1 LKLGGRPAA
10 AIVPRVGFRARAHAL
25 ISALERHRRLTRAL
39 ELAAGILVVGLCAFA
54 VRGEWAKAGP
64 RLADARPVWVALALI
79 TVAVYYLVFI
89 LGWVRILGSFGIHV
103 PYTVSLQAEMI
114 SMLAKYI
121 PGGVWTPAARVAA
134 LERLTGERAAGTILA
149 SILVEAVLSA
159 LSGVVVFVVSLAWVH
174 DVDAPLLP
182 LLLFAVACTLLLH
195 PRVFTPLAGRLLRP
209 FGLRSLNPV
218 PFPTML
224 VLFWF
229 YCLTWLVGG
238 LSLLFLIRSLGGTP
252 PLETVPFLGG
262 TAAIGAIVAV
272 LAVVAPSGLG
282 VREASM
288 YGLLIAITSK
298 ATALGVTILNRL
310 AITIVELA
318 LFACGVALWRF
329 RKRNRASRQP
339 RE

>member
-1 LKLGGRPAA
+1 MC
-10 AIVPRVGFRARAHAL
+10 V
-25 ISALERHRRLTRAL
+25 
-39 ELAAGILVVGLCAFA
+39 FA

-64 RLADARPVWVALALI
+64 ELADANPAWVALALI
-79 TVAVYYLVFI
+79 AVAVYYLVFI
-89 LGWVRILGSFGIHV
+89 VGWVRILDSLGITV
-103 PYTVSLQAEMI
+103 PYIVALQAEMV

-149 SILVEAVLSA
+149 SILIEAVLSA

-182 LLLFAVACTLLLH
+182 LLLFAAICALLLH
-195 PRVFTPLAGRLLRP
+195 PRIFSPLARRLLRP
-209 FGLRSLNPV
+209 FGLRTLDPL

-224 VLFWF
+224 SLFGF
-229 YCLTWLVGG
+229 YCLTWLIGG
-238 LSLLFLIRSLGGTP
+238 LGLLCLIRSVGGTA

-272 LAVVAPSGLG
+272 LAVFAPSGLG

-288 YGLLIAITSK
+288 YGLLIAITSH
-298 ATALGVTILNRL
+298 TSALGVTILNRL
-310 AITIVELA
+310 VITVVEVL
-318 LFACGVALWRF
+318 LFVSGLVLWRV
-329 RKRNRASRQP
+329 RGHERAPETERP
-339 RE
+339 TLT

>member
-1 LKLGGRPAA
+1 MTTLGAEDV
-10 AIVPRVGFRARAHAL
+10 AIVSRVGARARAQAL
-25 ISALERHRRLTRAL
+25 ISALARHPRLAFAL
-39 ELAAGILVVGLCAFA
+39 KLAVGVAVAGACAFA

-64 RLADARPVWVALALI
+64 RLGEARTGWVVLALL
-79 TVAVYYLVFI
+79 TVAAYYLVFI

-103 PYTVSLQAEMI
+103 PYPAALQAEMV

-134 LERLTGERAAGTILA
+134 LERLSGERAAGTVLA

-182 LLLFAVACTLLLH
+182 LVLFAVVCTLLLH
-195 PRVFTPLAGRLLRP
+195 PRIFTPAVRRLLRP
-209 FGLRSLNPV
+209 FGLRALNPL
-218 PFPTML
+218 PFSTML
-224 VLFWF
+224 MLFTF

-238 LSLLFLIRSLGGTP
+238 LGLLCLIHSLGGATT
-252 PLETVPFLGG
+252 LATVPFLGG
-262 TAAIGAIVAV
+262 TAAVGAIVAV
-272 LAVVAPSGLG
+272 LAVFAPSGLG

-298 ATALGVTILNRL
+298 TTALDVTILNRL
-310 AITIVELA
+310 VITVVELA
-318 LFACGVALWRF
+318 LFACGIVAWRLT
-329 RKRNRASRQP
+329 SRDAAA
-339 RE
+339 RSGAG